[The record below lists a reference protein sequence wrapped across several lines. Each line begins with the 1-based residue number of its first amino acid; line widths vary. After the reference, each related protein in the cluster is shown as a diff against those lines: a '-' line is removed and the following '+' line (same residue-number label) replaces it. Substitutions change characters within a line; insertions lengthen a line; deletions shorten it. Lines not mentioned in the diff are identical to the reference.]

1 MTDRATRK
9 AELIARCARQRQ
21 ALSQHMNGLHRVTKF
36 VERGFALARFVKNRP
51 ILSTLLS
58 TGLMAYLK
66 KRRWLRKLTGTWF
79 IFRAISALRSVC
91 AKG

>member
-1 MTDRATRK
+1 MWSETFLREGFWRIKRLT
-9 AELIARCARQRQ
+9 EQEY
-21 ALSQHMNGLHRVTKF
+21 GLHPITKF

-91 AKG
+91 GKG